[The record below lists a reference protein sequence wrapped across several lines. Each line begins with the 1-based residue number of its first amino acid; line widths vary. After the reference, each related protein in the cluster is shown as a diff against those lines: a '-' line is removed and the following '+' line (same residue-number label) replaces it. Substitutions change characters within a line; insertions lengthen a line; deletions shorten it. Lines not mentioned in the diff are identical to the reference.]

1 MISVFVALSFCILL
15 VLVGIGYKAHL
26 QHRENAMLSA
36 IAQNTGKPAPQAVA
50 ALKALGY
57 RVAVEEQLYGP
68 RHTSRVAKDYDVL
81 LLANNG
87 TVIDGTTD

>member
-68 RHTSRVAKDYDVL
+68 RHTTKDYDVL

-87 TVIDGTTD
+87 TVIGGTTD